1 MSPIAYHVTHLVL
14 LLVMAGCGL
23 ASWRIYFRY
32 CKAHAPE
39 TSALAM
45 MRRLRKEGNPDGTWM
60 MWEAVVSICAGLGLL
75 GLMSIR

>member
-1 MSPIAYHVTHLVL
+1 VSPITYRLTHLVL
-14 LLVMAGCGL
+14 TLIMAGCSL

-45 MRRLRKEGNPDGTWM
+45 MRRLREEGNPDGMWM
-60 MWEAVVSICAGLGLL
+60 MWETVVGISAGVGLFVL
-75 GLMSIR
+75 LFIR

>member
-1 MSPIAYHVTHLVL
+1 MSPIAYNLTPLVL
-14 LLVMAGCGL
+14 VLVMAGCGL

-45 MRRLRKEGNPDGTWM
+45 MRRLREEGNPDGTWM
-60 MWEAVVSICAGLGLL
+60 MWETVVGISAGIGLL
-75 GLMSIR
+75 VLFFIR